1 MWTSSM
7 QKQSPTKMIE
17 TPVCSIHIDEYGI
30 VHTRFRHG
38 AQVDIEEMK
47 VIEQALFQI
56 TENQPFKTVM
66 DLRNKFVN
74 FDVEAR
80 SYAAKGDITKNI
92 TAQVFL
98 VNTLPMKMI
107 TNFFLRFDSPKY
119 PTRAFQDEE
128 KAISWLESK

>member
-1 MWTSSM
+1 MIPES
-7 QKQSPTKMIE
+7 KQIQSEIKTIE
-17 TPVCSIHIDEYGI
+17 TPVCTIHIDDYGI

-38 AQVDIEEMK
+38 AQVDIEELK

-56 TENQPFKTVM
+56 TENKPFKTIM

-128 KAISWLESK
+128 KAILWLESK

>member
-1 MWTSSM
+1 MVRDL
-7 QKQSPTKMIE
+7 KQIQSEVKTIE
-17 TPVCSIHIDEYGI
+17 TPICRIHIDDYGI
-30 VHTRFRHG
+30 VHTRFKHG

-56 TENQPFKTVM
+56 TKNKHFKTIM
-66 DLRNKFVN
+66 DIRNKFVN

-80 SYAAKGDITKNI
+80 SYAAKGEITKNI
-92 TAQVFL
+92 TAQVIL

-128 KAISWLESK
+128 KAIIWLESK